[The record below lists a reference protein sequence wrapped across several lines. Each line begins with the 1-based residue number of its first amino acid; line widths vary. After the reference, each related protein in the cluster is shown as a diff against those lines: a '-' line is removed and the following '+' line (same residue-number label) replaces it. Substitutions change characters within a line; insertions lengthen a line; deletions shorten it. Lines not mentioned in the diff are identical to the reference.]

1 MKKLLI
7 VGFAVLMLVACGDL
21 SKVTSVAEPIE
32 ETVDNQIKED
42 IYEEL
47 GDKSNNKKDRVV
59 SLDIEKN
66 TGYAKVVLSGDN
78 SLSTKD
84 TKEKQLYDATDVFP
98 IVFKDDSIKKA
109 MVTFQLPLTDKY
121 GKETDED
128 VLRIVMTRETND
140 KMEWKNFNIA
150 NFDKVADS
158 LYMQQA
164 LR

>member
-1 MKKLLI
+1 
-7 VGFAVLMLVACGDL
+7 MLAGCGDK

-32 ETVDNQIKED
+32 ITVDTQIKED

-59 SLDIEKN
+59 SFDIEKN

-128 VLRIVMTRETND
+128 VIRIVMTRETND

-150 NFDKVADS
+150 NFDKIADS
-158 LYMQQA
+158 LYVHQA